1 MNFLNGKKM
10 KDYRIV
16 CGARDTF
23 EKAVKSHLE
32 FDWTPIGGVSIIP
45 GAERNTYCQA
55 LIKDDTIVKRPERY
69 TSSDFIT
76 SKK

>member
-1 MNFLNGKKM
+1 M
-10 KDYRIV
+10 KDYRMV

-23 EKAVKSHLE
+23 ENAVKSHLE

-55 LIKDDTIVKRPERY
+55 LIKEDTIGKRPRD